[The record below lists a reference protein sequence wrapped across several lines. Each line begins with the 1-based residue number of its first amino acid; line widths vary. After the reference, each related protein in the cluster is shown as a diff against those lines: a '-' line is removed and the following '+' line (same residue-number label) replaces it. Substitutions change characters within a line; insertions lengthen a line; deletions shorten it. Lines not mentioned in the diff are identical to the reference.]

1 MKLTLEVWRQPSTN
15 AQGTWERHELDGL
28 EPAMSILEM
37 LDALNEQLI
46 ANGKEQVAFESDC
59 REGIC
64 GACGLTVNGLPHGP
78 ENNLPACH
86 QRLRHFKDG
95 DTVRIEP
102 LRSASYPVVRDL
114 IVDRSALDRIVIA
127 GGHVALDAG
136 TAPDADTQL
145 INHEKLELAM
155 DFAACI
161 GCGACVAACPNGA
174 AHLYLGAKLAHLSM
188 LPVPR
193 QERDQRAKSMVAAA
207 ETTFGPCSNFGECAK
222 ACPENIPLA
231 AVAAVNKERML
242 SGLRR
247 HVDAL
252 STRK

>member
-1 MKLTLEVWRQPSTN
+1 M
-15 AQGTWERHELDGL
+15 
-28 EPAMSILEM
+28 
-37 LDALNEQLI
+37 
-46 ANGKEQVAFESDC
+46 
-59 REGIC
+59 
-64 GACGLTVNGLPHGP
+64 
-78 ENNLPACH
+78 
-86 QRLRHFKDG
+86 
-95 DTVRIEP
+95 RIEP

-247 HVDAL
+247 HVDAV